1 MNHEV
6 GKTMQKKIMTIGAT
20 ALLAACSQDGKG
32 PDTRPMQ
39 LVDNLPVAE
48 TVNGTPVPQMLLE
61 AVAKARNLDLTKPEH
76 REQALKLVTDYVL
89 LAQAARQNDFYAK
102 PEFSAE
108 VEATR
113 LQGVAAATLQ
123 ELQRQT
129 PVTDALVKAEYDA
142 QVGRAGKNDYDFTQ
156 LLFANEA
163 DALKAQ
169 GDLLTGKPFG
179 KVFDEYRTSA
189 KQAKA
194 FTRVHGDQLP
204 EPLGKALAD
213 MKDGDTTKTPIKTQ
227 FGWHVFRLDIVN
239 PFSPPPFD
247 QVKDGIR
254 RNLSLRTGQERLE
267 KLKEQ
272 AKIEYP
278 PGVTPPTPK
287 AKAGTGD
294 ANAVTPASP
303 PAKKD

>member
-1 MNHEV
+1 
-6 GKTMQKKIMTIGAT
+6 MQKTILILGA
-20 ALLAACSQDGKG
+20 AAVLAACSQDGKG

-39 LVDNLPVAE
+39 LDGNQPLAE

-61 AVAKARNLDLTKPEH
+61 AVAHARNLDLNKPEH

-89 LAQAARQNDFYAK
+89 LAQAAKQNDFYSK
-102 PEFSAE
+102 PEFNAE

-113 LQGVAAATLQ
+113 LQGIANATMQ

-129 PVTDALVKAEYDA
+129 PVTDALVRAEYDS
-142 QVGRAGKNDYDFTQ
+142 QVTRAGKNDYDFTQ
-156 LLFANEA
+156 LLFANET

-169 GDLLTGKPFG
+169 GDLLAGKPFG
-179 KVFDEYRTSA
+179 QVYDQYRTTA

-204 EPLGKALAD
+204 EPLAKALAD
-213 MKDGDTTKTPIKTQ
+213 MKDGETTKTPIKTQ
-227 FGWHVFRLDIVN
+227 FGWHVIKLDIVN
-239 PFSPPPFD
+239 PFSPPPFE

-254 RNLSLRTGQERLE
+254 RNLSLKMGQERLE

-272 AKIEYP
+272 AKIDYP

-287 AKAGTGD
+287 TKPAATD
-294 ANAVTPASP
+294 ANAAAAPDKAAEKAAP
-303 PAKKD
+303 PKKD